1 MIYVLCILLNHPNS
15 EATPN
20 SKITGAYSTP
30 SEFVLPPHQ
39 RRRGYNSPGGEGGIN
54 ISEDARHWIGLLQYN
69 PSTVLPFCW
78 LLLRRGKLVA
88 KKRIIMFSPALPSVS
103 SPALSAGTNSAIS
116 PPAPAF
122 YTAAGGTDTRVER
135 E

>member
-1 MIYVLCILLNHPNS
+1 VVVAVPGVFLNIDPPS
-15 EATPN
+15 P
-20 SKITGAYSTP
+20 STP
-30 SEFVLPPHQ
+30 SECVLPPHQ
-39 RRRGYNSPGGEGGIN
+39 RRKGYTLAGRWGGGEGN
-54 ISEDARHWIGLLQYN
+54 ISEDARHWIGLIQFN

-103 SPALSAGTNSAIS
+103 SPALCWDQQCNF